1 LGDAAA
7 GATRFDARDGAVDA
21 VLHEGAPRFF
31 AGPLPA
37 GQALE
42 RLRARGESQTIGG
55 ASVHV
60 LDPAAELLVACA
72 LGARRIEPQS
82 PQWLLDTHRILQS
95 ARVEPAELAAQAA
108 SFHLVPALRDTL
120 RYLLRASETL
130 DVTPWLEAV
139 LVLHVTRRDEIV
151 HALAGA
157 GDGRLGAPPAALVEH
172 LRATL
177 AAPLPRVLGGV
188 PGALREAWDLS
199 DGSLL
204 AVAAARKGARRL
216 VAATRRQRVAH
227 AFQPTR
233 STESRNRSASS

>member
-1 LGDAAA
+1 MEKNLGI
-7 GATRFDARDGAVDA
+7 
-21 VLHEGAPRFF
+21 
-31 AGPLPA
+31 
-37 GQALE
+37 QAE
-42 RLRARGESQTIGG
+42 RKSIIISNGSQQAIDYLCRLM
-55 ASVHV
+55 
-60 LDPAAELLVACA
+60 LDPGDTIIVEGPTY
-72 LGARRIEPQS
+72 LGALQIFDTYQVNYIVAP
-82 PQWLLDTHRILQS
+82 LD
-95 ARVEPAELAAQAA
+95 
-108 SFHLVPALRDTL
+108 DCG
-120 RYLLRASETL
+120 L
-130 DVTPWLEAV
+130 D
-139 LVLHVTRRDEIV
+139 
-151 HALAGA
+151 
-157 GDGRLGAPPAALVEH
+157 VEH